1 MQGRGIVFTG
11 PETAELEPVEVD
23 PESLG
28 PGEALVEAEFS
39 VVSAGTEGSFFTNLM
54 PRTPPIYRSQ
64 PVIYPART
72 GYGHLGKVIATG
84 PGVDRVSVGDRVLTF
99 SRHASV
105 VRANAARFALPV
117 DPAMDG
123 RRAVFARMAGVSM
136 SALRTSTVQAGDRV
150 AIIGLGLV
158 GNFAAQL
165 FQLAGAEVIA
175 FDVSEMRLHLAERCG
190 IHNVHNSR
198 EVDPIAVVRD
208 WVGARDDRGGANI
221 VVEAI
226 GDSALVA
233 QATEMAGRHGEVI
246 LLGSPRAPFPGDM
259 TPVFARLHLLA
270 IRMVGALEW
279 TFPIAADTERARVTI
294 EGNYRQL
301 LRWIDTGRLIVDP
314 LITHVLAPDQCQAA
328 YFGLAHRK
336 DEYVGVV
343 FDWTATTTESQS

>member
-1 MQGRGIVFTG
+1 MHGRGIVFTG
-11 PETAELEPVEVD
+11 PEIAELEPVEVD
-23 PESLG
+23 PRSLG
-28 PGEALVEAEFS
+28 PGEVLVRAEYS

-72 GYGHLGKVIATG
+72 GYGHLGKIVAIG
-84 PGVDRVSVGDRVLTF
+84 PGVNRVAVGDRVLTF

-117 DPAMDG
+117 DHAMDG

-136 SALRTSTVQAGDRV
+136 SALRSSSVQAGDRI

-165 FQLAGAEVIA
+165 FQLAGADVIA
-175 FDVSEMRLHLAERCG
+175 FDISELRLHLAELCG

-198 EVDPIAVVRD
+198 KVDPIAVVRD
-208 WVGARDDRGGANI
+208 WVGARDDCGGANI

-246 LLGSPRAPFPGDM
+246 LLGSPRAPLVGDL
-259 TPVFARLHLLA
+259 TPAFARIHLLA
-270 IRMVGALEW
+270 IRMIGALEW
-279 TFPIAADTERARVTI
+279 TFPIAEDTERARVSI
-294 EGNYRQL
+294 ERNYRQL
-301 LRWIDTGRLIVDP
+301 LRWIDSGRLIVDP
-314 LITHVLAPDQCQAA
+314 LITHVLAPDQCQEA
-328 YFGLAHRK
+328 YAGLAHRK

-343 FDWTATTTESQS
+343 FDWVTTSG

>member
-1 MQGRGIVFTG
+1 MDGRGIVFTG
-11 PETAELEPVEVD
+11 PETAELESVQVD

-28 PGEALVEAEFS
+28 PGEALVQAEFS
-39 VVSAGTEGSFFTNLM
+39 VISAGTEGSFFTNLM

-72 GYGHLGKVIATG
+72 GYGHLGRVVAVG
-84 PGVDRVSVGDRVLTF
+84 AGVDRVSTGDRVLTF
-99 SRHASV
+99 SRHASI
-105 VRANAARFALPV
+105 VRANAARFALSV
-117 DPAMDG
+117 RHDMDG
-123 RRAVFARMAGVSM
+123 RRAVFARMAGVAM
-136 SALRTSTVQAGDRV
+136 SALRTSSVQAGDRV

-165 FQLAGAEVIA
+165 FQLAGAYVVA
-175 FDVSEMRLHLAERCG
+175 FDISEMRLHLAEQCG

-198 EVDPIAVVRD
+198 EVDPISVVRN

-233 QATEMAGRHGEVI
+233 QAVEMAGRHGEVI
-246 LLGSPRAPFPGDM
+246 LLGSPRAPFAGDL
-259 TPVFARLHLLA
+259 TPTFARVHLLA
-270 IRMVGALEW
+270 IRMIGALEW
-279 TFPIAADTERARVTI
+279 TFPIAEDTERARVTI

-301 LRWIDTGRLIVDP
+301 LRWIDAGRLIVDP
-314 LITHVLAPDQCQAA
+314 LITHVLTPDKCQEA
-328 YFGLAHRK
+328 YAGLAHQK

-343 FDWTATTTESQS
+343 FDWRTTSG

>member
-1 MQGRGIVFTG
+1 MAI
-11 PETAELEPVEVD
+11 
-23 PESLG
+23 
-28 PGEALVEAEFS
+28 
-39 VVSAGTEGSFFTNLM
+39 GS
-54 PRTPPIYRSQ
+54 
-64 PVIYPART
+64 
-72 GYGHLGKVIATG
+72 
-84 PGVDRVSVGDRVLTF
+84 GVNRISVGDRVLTF

-117 DPAMDG
+117 DPSMDG

-136 SALRTSTVQAGDRV
+136 SALRASSVQAGDRV

-175 FDVSEMRLHLAERCG
+175 FDLSEMRLHLAEQCG

-198 EVDPIAVVRD
+198 EVDPIAVVRQ
-208 WVGARDDRGGANI
+208 WVGARDDRDGANI

-246 LLGSPRAPFPGDM
+246 LLGSPRAPISVDV
-259 TPVFARLHLLA
+259 TPIFARIHLLA

-301 LRWIDTGRLIVDP
+301 LRWIDTGRLVVDP
-314 LITHVLAPDQCQAA
+314 LITHVLAPDHCQEA
-328 YFGLAHRK
+328 YAGLAHRK

-343 FDWTATTTESQS
+343 FNWMSNTRE

>member
-1 MQGRGIVFTG
+1 MQGRGVVFTA

-23 PESLG
+23 PDTLG
-28 PGEALVEAEFS
+28 RGEALIEAEFS
-39 VVSAGTEGSFFTNLM
+39 VISAGTEGSFFTNLM

-72 GYGHLGKVIATG
+72 GYGHLGTVVAIG
-84 PGVDRVSVGDRVLTF
+84 DGVDRVRVGDRVLTF
-99 SRHASV
+99 SRHASI
-105 VRANAARFALPV
+105 VRANAARFAIAV

-123 RRAVFARMAGVSM
+123 RRAAFARMAGVSM
-136 SALRTSTVQAGDRV
+136 SALRASTVQAGDRV

-175 FDVSEMRLHLAERCG
+175 FDISEMRLHLAERCG
-190 IHNVHNSR
+190 IANVHNSR
-198 EVDPIAVVRD
+198 EVDPIRVVRD
-208 WVGARDDRGGANI
+208 WVGASDDRGGANV

-226 GDSALVA
+226 GESALVA
-233 QATEMAGRHGEVI
+233 QAVEMAGRHGEVI
-246 LLGSPRAPFPGDM
+246 LLGSPRAPFASDL
-259 TPVFARLHLLA
+259 TPTFARIHLLA

-279 TFPIAADTERARVTI
+279 TFPIAGETERARVTI

-301 LRWIDTGRLIVDP
+301 LRWIESGRLIVDP
-314 LITHVLAPDQCQAA
+314 LLTHVLPPERCQEA
-328 YFGLAHRK
+328 YAGLAHRK

-343 FDWTATTTESQS
+343 FDWSGG

>member
-1 MQGRGIVFTG
+1 MQGRGIVFTA
-11 PETAELEPVEVD
+11 PETAELEQVEVR
-23 PESLG
+23 PESLAH
-28 PGEALVEAEFS
+28 GEALVEAEYS

-72 GYGHLGKVIATG
+72 GYGHLGTVVATG
-84 PGVDRVSVGDRVLTF
+84 PGVENVAIGNRVLTF

-105 VRANAARFALPV
+105 VRSNAARFALPV

-136 SALRTSTVQAGDRV
+136 SALRASAVQAGDRV

-165 FQLAGAEVIA
+165 FKLAGAEVIA
-175 FDVSEMRLHLAERCG
+175 FDISEMRLHLAERCG
-190 IHNVHNSR
+190 VRNVHNSR
-198 EVDPIAVVRD
+198 EVDPVAVVRH
-208 WVGARDDRGGANI
+208 WVGAHDDRGGANI

-226 GDSALVA
+226 GDSSLVA

-246 LLGSPRAPFPGDM
+246 LLGSPRAPYPGDL
-259 TPVFARLHLLA
+259 TPTLARIHLLA

-279 TFPIAADTERARVTI
+279 TFPIAADTERARATI
-294 EGNYRQL
+294 EGNYLQL
-301 LRWIDTGRLIVDP
+301 LRWIDSGALVVDP
-314 LITHVLAPDQCQAA
+314 LITHVLSPERCQEA
-328 YFGLAHRK
+328 YAGLAHRK

-343 FDWTATTTESQS
+343 FDWRASSV